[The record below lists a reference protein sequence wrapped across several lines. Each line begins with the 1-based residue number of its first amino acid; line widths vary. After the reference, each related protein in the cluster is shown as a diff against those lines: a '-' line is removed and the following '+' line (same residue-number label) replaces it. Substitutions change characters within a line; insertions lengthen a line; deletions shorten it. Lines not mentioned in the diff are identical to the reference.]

1 MIDILRDNWLLFL
14 IGQYPNGPLGGLALT
29 LILSVLGLAL
39 SFPISIALAL
49 CRTGSIRWL
58 SVAATVVVYV
68 VRGIPL
74 VLLVFWTYFLVPT
87 LVGHD
92 VSGVTTLLCTLVIY
106 EAAYLSEVIRAGLLA
121 LPAGQTEAA
130 RAIGLGYWRT
140 TRYVLLP
147 QALYNMVP
155 SIVSQLVST
164 IKETSIGYVISV
176 QELTF
181 AANAVNNN
189 LLTRPFAVFMILA
202 LMYFI
207 VCFLLTQVAH
217 HLERQVTR
225 KRSRKD
231 IVIKRVDKDPILD
244 QTSVSHR

>member
-1 MIDILRDNWLLFL
+1 MIDIIRDNWLVFL

-29 LILSVLGLAL
+29 LILSVLGLGL
-39 SFPISIALAL
+39 SFPISIGLAL

-58 SVAATVVVYV
+58 ANIATVFVYII
-68 VRGIPL
+68 RGIPL
-74 VLLVFWTYFLVPT
+74 VMLVFWTYFLVPV
-87 LVGHD
+87 LVGHT

-106 EAAYLSEVIRAGLLA
+106 EAAYLSEVIRAGLMS
-121 LPAGQTEAA
+121 LPKGQLEAA
-130 RAIGLGYWRT
+130 RALGLGYWRT
-140 TRYVLLP
+140 TCFVLLP

-155 SIVSQLVST
+155 SIISQLVST

-202 LMYFI
+202 LTYF
-207 VCFLLTQVAH
+207 VACFTLTQVAH
-217 HLERQVTR
+217 YFERRVTR
-225 KRSRKD
+225 RRTRVNVAIRSLEND
-231 IVIKRVDKDPILD
+231 TVLES
-244 QTSVSHR
+244 Q